1 MPALPPLDIELL
13 WQLQRVGAPALAPD
27 GRAVVVPVT
36 RHSMEDNRGR
46 TQLWWL
52 PTDGTAARPLTR
64 CGPGDSQPAWSP
76 KGDRIAFLA
85 KREQEDRK
93 DDTRQLYLIDTAGG
107 EARRASNFAPGIEV
121 FRWLPDGRRIAFAA
135 WVWPELKGSKAQ
147 AKHHKAFS
155 ERKETGYATSEAQ
168 YRHWDSNLPMGRV
181 LHLHLLDLDS
191 GRITDLFEGT
201 DLELPRDEA
210 MVDDFVVSPD
220 GRCIAFAHDPAP
232 RKVSDNRIALA
243 EIDLR
248 TRRVRTLLRDDAWTF
263 AAPAYS
269 PDGARIAFVA
279 INVGRRHTLPARLAL
294 MPRDGRRWKVLG
306 EDWDHIVDAPLRWAP
321 DGESVL
327 FTSQQRGRSHLWR
340 HTLAS
345 GRIETV
351 VEGSW
356 VSGFGIAATPAGE
369 LIVTAADSA
378 LHPTQIHAHRAGA
391 SALRLE
397 TFNDRELARCRLGE
411 LREVTVEGARGDP
424 VQMWLCL
431 PPGFDPKKKH
441 PALQCIHGGPY
452 AAAGDSWSWRWN
464 PHVLA
469 SRGHV
474 VAMVNFHG
482 STGFGFDF
490 MDSIVGHQGELEL
503 QDIEAGTDWLCRQP
517 WIDRKRLHATGGSY
531 GGFMVAWMNGHLP
544 AGRYASMVCHA
555 GVFDRIATFAA
566 DSWAHR
572 PKDLQAQ
579 YWVDMPK
586 VLAQSPMNF
595 AAQMQTPTLVIHG
608 ALDYRVPDCNGLAY
622 YNTLKARG
630 VDARL
635 LWFPDENHWILK
647 PRNSRQW
654 TNEFLDWL
662 QAHEAPQP
670 KVVKARSRSAA
681 RRSPAAA
688 R

>member
-1 MPALPPLDIELL
+1 MPALPPLNIDLL
-13 WQLQRVGAPALAPD
+13 WQLQRVGGLALSPD
-27 GRAVVVPVT
+27 GTRAVCSAT
-36 RHSMEDNRGR
+36 RYSMDDNKGR
-46 TQLWWL
+46 TQLWLL
-52 PTDGTAARPLTR
+52 PTDRAEPRALTA
-64 CGPGDSQPAWSP
+64 CGDGDGQPAWSP
-76 KGDRIAFLA
+76 DGHQVGFLA
-85 KREQEDRK
+85 KREQHGKK
-93 DDTRQLYLIDTAGG
+93 DTTRQFYLIDADGG
-107 EARRASNFAPGIEV
+107 EARRISDFAPGIEV
-121 FRWLPDGRRIAFAA
+121 FRWLPGGRRIAFVA
-135 WVWPELKGSKAQ
+135 WVWPELKGAKAQ
-147 AKHHKAFS
+147 ARRHKAFS
-155 ERKETGYATSEAQ
+155 ERKESGYATSEAQ

-201 DLELPRDEA
+201 ELEMPRDEA

-220 GRCIAFAHDPAP
+220 ERRIAFVFDPAP
-232 RKVSDNRIALA
+232 RKVSDNLLALG

-248 TRRVRTLLRDDAWTF
+248 SRRVRTLRQDKGWAF
-263 AAPAYS
+263 SAPAYS
-269 PDGARIAFVA
+269 PDGARIAFIA
-279 INVGRRHTLPARLAL
+279 ANLGKRHTSLPRLAM
-294 MPRDGRRWKVLG
+294 MPSDGRRWQVLS
-306 EDWDHIVDAPLRWAP
+306 EAWDHIVDAPLRWAP
-321 DGESVL
+321 DGASLL
-327 FTSQQRGRSHLWR
+327 FTAQQRGRSHLWR

-345 GRIETV
+345 GDVETV
-351 VEGSW
+351 VDGGW

-369 LIVTAADSA
+369 LIVSAADSA
-378 LHPTQIHAHRAGA
+378 MHPTRFHAHREGA
-391 SALRLE
+391 PALRLE
-397 TFNDRELARCRLGE
+397 TFNDKELARCRLGE
-411 LREVTVEGARGDP
+411 VREVTLKGGRGDP
-424 VQMWLCL
+424 VQMWLCF
-431 PPGFDPKKKH
+431 PPDFDPKTKH
-441 PALQCIHGGPY
+441 PALQDIHGGPY
-452 AAAGDSWSWRWN
+452 AAAGDTWSWRWN

-490 MDSIVGHQGELEL
+490 MDSIVGHQGELEM

-517 WIDRKRLHATGGSY
+517 WIDTKRLHATGGSY

-555 GVFDRIATFAA
+555 GVFDRVATFAA

-586 VLAQSPMNF
+586 VLSQSPMNF

-630 VDARL
+630 IDARL

-654 TNEFLDWL
+654 TTEFLDWL
-662 QAHEAPQP
+662 QAHEKPGRAGPTRA
-670 KVVKARSRSAA
+670 KNR
-681 RRSPAAA
+681 
-688 R
+688 